1 MQAVDGRLR
10 RGDREAMAIW
20 ALLPLLASSLWASPV
35 AAAPIQADFRPAAA
49 YGSGHRGIDL
59 SAQPGSPIRAVSE
72 ATVALAG
79 PVAGKPVIVLLVDDP
94 DLGRVRVTYEPV
106 IPDVEVGDLVV
117 AGQAIGTLAATG
129 GHCGRSPH
137 CLHLGIK
144 LNGRYLNP
152 APLLSSG
159 RVILKPMN

>member
-1 MQAVDGRLR
+1 M
-10 RGDREAMAIW
+10 
-20 ALLPLLASSLWASPV
+20 
-35 AAAPIQADFRPAAA
+35 
-49 YGSGHRGIDL
+49 
-59 SAQPGSPIRAVSE
+59 
-72 ATVALAG
+72 ALAG

-144 LNGRYLNP
+144 QNGRYVNP